1 MSPRIRLQWLQV
13 GVEHDLTGF
22 SVGYPWRHDS
32 TVVLDGL
39 NWFGGT
45 QSRLNLDRTQWN
57 PCCQVDSVNGKY
69 ARLDQ
74 MDAVNEFPGLRRPL
88 LYPG

>member
-39 NWFGGT
+39 NWFGWT
-45 QSRLNLDRTQWN
+45 QSRLNLDGT
-57 PCCQVDSVNGKY
+57 
-69 ARLDQ
+69 
-74 MDAVNEFPGLRRPL
+74 
-88 LYPG
+88 